1 MRFYKANEAD
11 STQKGSEI
19 IIFGKQTCLFVLEN
33 HSDLIVEIYL
43 GKEIDKKLFSKFARL
58 QKPIIRLDS
67 KKMQALARGGNHQNF
82 ILKVKPKQTSIN
94 IKEARKIVILVGVS
108 DVGNIGSIVRTC
120 LAFGVDLLVST
131 NEINASGV
139 ARSSSGAFF
148 GMPCVVCRDY
158 LSLVNELKMAG
169 FMLFGSDING
179 INIDSLK
186 GRISHSGEDLSDESE
201 SSSLGKWALFLGSE
215 GEGLTKRA
223 LSKMDLTLGIKIS
236 NFDSLNVGV
245 AAGILV
251 YELSKLK

>member
-11 STQKGSEI
+11 STQKESEI

-33 HSDLIVEIYL
+33 HSDLITEIYL

-82 ILKVKPKQTSIN
+82 ILKIKPKQTSIN
-94 IKEARKIVILVGVS
+94 IKEARRIVILVGVS

-148 GMPCVVCRDY
+148 SMPCVVCKDY
-158 LSLVNELKMAG
+158 LSFINELKMAG
-169 FMLFGSDING
+169 FRLFGSDING

-186 GRISHSGEDLSDESE
+186 GKISQNGEDLSGE